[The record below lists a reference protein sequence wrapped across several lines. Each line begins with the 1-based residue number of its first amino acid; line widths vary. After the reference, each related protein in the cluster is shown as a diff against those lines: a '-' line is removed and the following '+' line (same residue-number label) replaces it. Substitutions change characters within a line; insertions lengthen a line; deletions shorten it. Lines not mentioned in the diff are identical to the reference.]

1 MVYPPRLCSM
11 ALVAAVV
18 VLGGSACSSS
28 SGAGQS
34 QAGQPQVA
42 TLQSAGPSSAPSS
55 AAAQAPRQR
64 LDDTYAEDVALQK
77 PYDDCMKR
85 HGLGP
90 KGLLLGTDRKE
101 PSQAVADAAK
111 KECNPL
117 IPLPPWEF
125 DPANPEAKD
134 FARAVVQC
142 LKGKG
147 VKYVE
152 VNPDGPGWAF
162 GGPQND
168 AQSISKGMDLS
179 PECERE
185 VAAKKK

>member
-1 MVYPPRLCSM
+1 MVDPARLRSM

-18 VLGGSACSSS
+18 ALGCTACASS
-28 SGAGQS
+28 SGNGKS
-34 QAGQPQVA
+34 QAAQPEVA
-42 TLQSAGPSSAPSS
+42 TLQSAGPSAAPAS

-64 LDDTYAEDVALQK
+64 LDDTNAEDLALQK

-85 HGLGP
+85 HGLSP
-90 KGLLLGTDRKE
+90 KGLLLGGGRTA

-142 LKGKG
+142 LKAKG

-185 VAAKKK
+185 VAAKK